1 MSFHRYPRRAI
12 TGDLARAGIG
22 LVLCLGAAAVAGFSG
37 FIAWLFGVCA
47 VIFLLFGMRTLLRSV
62 TNYELTDTGLTRS
75 YAAGFGRTERVL
87 AWQGLTRLRLRFFPA
102 KRDRSQGWMELTLAG
117 SETRMRLDST
127 LGDFD
132 AIVRAAV
139 GAATRRR
146 LALGESTLGNLA
158 ALGIAVSQVDG
169 GQDTDDGAPI
179 DSARQ

>member
-1 MSFHRYPRRAI
+1 MSRHHYPRPAI
-12 TGDLARAGIG
+12 VGDLARAGIG

-37 FIAWLFGVCA
+37 FVAWLFGVCA
-47 VIFLLFGMRTLLRSV
+47 VVFLLFGIRTLLRSV

-75 YAAGFGRTERVL
+75 YGPGFGRTERVL

-117 SETRMRLDST
+117 SDTRMRLDST

-139 GAATRRR
+139 GAAERQR
-146 LALGESTLGNLA
+146 LALGESTLSNLA
-158 ALGIAVSQVDG
+158 ALGIAVTQVDG
-169 GQDTDDGAPI
+169 GKDADESVPK